1 MIVLNRSFLVYFKV
15 GVNGKEGP
23 SLEPSERG
31 KLMPSLSQDKPVN
44 MFFLLS
50 GEHPTLPLSELKSI
64 LEAEGYRYRILDRPV
79 QAPRIEV
86 PVASVKSIAFRAAM
100 TRVCSLE
107 LFTCEATNAEIFK
120 KMRETSLE
128 GFLKG
133 GESFVVR
140 VKRIRGTAPQLLG
153 VELERKLG
161 EVILEK
167 VRGVKVNLK
176 GPQKTFF
183 GILTE
188 NRFLF
193 GLKMAEIPPKPFM
206 NRKPRRR
213 PFFHPSSMPAKLAR
227 CMVNLAQPKAGDLVL
242 DPFCGTASILV
253 EAGLMGC
260 HVIGLDAQ
268 RRMARGSLRNLM
280 YYGVKPEGMITADAR
295 LPPLTKVDC
304 VVTDPP
310 YGRSATTLGWSTKR
324 IVEDFFSKVGD
335 LLPTDARICIA
346 APKSIKIGEIGK
358 SLGFKHAESHYA
370 YVHRS
375 LTREIAVLKRE

>member
-1 MIVLNRSFLVYFKV
+1 
-15 GVNGKEGP
+15 
-23 SLEPSERG
+23 
-31 KLMPSLSQDKPVN
+31 MPSLSHDRPVTL
-44 MFFLLS
+44 FFLLS

-64 LEAEGYRYRILDRPV
+64 LEAEGYRYRILERLV
-79 QAPRIEV
+79 QVSRMEV
-86 PVASVKSIAFRAAM
+86 HVASVKSIESRVAM

-107 LFTCEATNAEIFK
+107 LFTCEATYTEIFK

-133 GESFVVR
+133 GESFAVR
-140 VKRIRGTAPQLLG
+140 VQRIRSAAPQILG
-153 VELERKLG
+153 AELERKLG
-161 EVILEK
+161 EAILDK
-167 VRGVKVNLK
+167 IRGVKVNLK

-188 NRFLF
+188 NRFFL

-206 NRKPRRR
+206 DRKPRRR

-227 CMVNLAQPKAGDLVL
+227 CMVNLARPKAADLVL

-260 HVIGLDAQ
+260 RVVGMDVQ
-268 RRMARGSLRNLM
+268 RHMARGSLRNLR

-295 LPPLTKVDC
+295 LPPLTKVDRI
-304 VVTDPP
+304 VTDPP
-310 YGRSATTLGWSTKR
+310 YGRSATTLGWSPKR
-324 IVEDFFSKVGD
+324 IVEDFLSKVGD
-335 LLPTDARICIA
+335 LLPRDGRICIA

-358 SLGFKHAESHYA
+358 SLVFKHVESHYA

-375 LTREIAVLKRE
+375 LTREIAVFKRD